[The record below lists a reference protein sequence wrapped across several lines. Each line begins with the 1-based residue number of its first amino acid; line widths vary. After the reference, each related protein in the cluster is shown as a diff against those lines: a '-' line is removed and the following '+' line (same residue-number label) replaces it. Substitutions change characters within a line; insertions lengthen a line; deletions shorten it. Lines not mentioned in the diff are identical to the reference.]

1 MPFEKIILHPG
12 VDVQKTKTL
21 NNGSWSLSNLIR
33 WREGLLEKM
42 GGWRHLSATAI
53 PGVVRGLHA
62 FQDLSSIDYLAA
74 GSNSRLQLYSA
85 GTITD
90 ITPIRATHNV
100 TVAFSTTSSSAVVN
114 VKDTANGA
122 SAGDWVNIIVPVSV
136 GGIII
141 QGFYL
146 INTIVDADNYTITAG
161 VATGTI
167 TNGGAVPLFTTVNTS
182 NIVTVTLNNHGYV
195 LGNAFTV
202 QVSTTVGGL
211 TILGV
216 YIVNTIID
224 ANNFTI
230 LTVSTAS
237 SSTSGS
243 ENSGNARLQYLL
255 SSGPSTDT
263 TIAGWG
269 GGGWG
274 LGTWGIGTTST
285 LAVTPLRNWFLDN
298 FGQNL
303 VAIYTNGPLYQ
314 WIPPIADGN
323 VATIVSNAPTISVGM
338 FVAMPQAQVVLLGTA
353 VSGTQDPLLIRWS
366 DNGDYTSSGAWTASS
381 TNQAGSYRLS
391 KGSRI
396 VGGVQAPNAGVIW
409 TDTDA
414 WLMQYIQ
421 QPFIYGFNII
431 GTGCGLLSPKGFTL
445 LAGVVYWLSLKGIFA
460 YDIGGSVRPVLCP
473 VWDKI
478 FGDLDIVN
486 SDKAFAASNSLFN
499 EAMYFYPSLSGATT
513 EIDSY
518 VKHNVFENLWDY
530 GNLVRTA
537 WIDESVFGNPIAVD
551 GNSILQ
557 QHEIG
562 TDNDGSPIDSLAQS
576 GYIDIASGEMFIMI
590 NWLIPD
596 FLLQGTSPSV
606 TITLYAI
613 DFPGDTPRTYGPFT
627 VTSTTQY
634 INVRAR
640 ARQMAI
646 KIENNTLGTYWRI
659 GAIRYRGAPA
669 GRR

>member
-1 MPFEKIILHPG
+1 MPFQKIILQPG

-21 NNGSWSLSNLIR
+21 NSGSWSVSNLIR

-42 GGWRHLSATAI
+42 GGWEHLVATAI

-74 GSNSRLQLYSA
+74 GSNSRLELYSA
-85 GTITD
+85 GALTD

-100 TVAFSTTSSSAVVN
+100 AVDFSTTSDLTTVTI
-114 VKDTANGA
+114 KDAANGA
-122 SAGDWVNIIVPVSV
+122 AAGDWVNIIVPVSV
-136 GGIII
+136 GGIIL
-141 QGFYL
+141 QGYYL
-146 INTIVDADNYTITAG
+146 INSIVDANDYTITG
-161 VATGTI
+161 GIATSTI
-167 TNGGAVPLFTTVNTS
+167 ANGGAVPLFTTVMS
-182 NIVTVTLNNHGYV
+182 SDIVTVTLAGHGYV
-195 LGNAFTV
+195 VGNIFTV
-202 QVSTTVGGL
+202 QVSTSVGGL
-211 TILGV
+211 TLSGV
-216 YIVNTIID
+216 YIVDTIVD
-224 ANNFTI
+224 ADNFTI
-230 LTVSTAS
+230 LTASGAS

-255 SSGPSTDT
+255 PSGYATDT
-263 TIAGWG
+263 TQIGWG
-269 GGGWG
+269 GGTWG
-274 LGTWGIGTTST
+274 SGTWGMSSGTT
-285 LAVTPLRNWFLDN
+285 AIVPLRNWFLDN

-303 VAIYTNGPLYQ
+303 VAVYTNGPLYQ
-314 WIPPIADGN
+314 WIPPIAANN
-323 VATIVSNAPTISVGM
+323 VATIVSEAPSISVGM
-338 FVAMPQAQVVLLGTA
+338 FVAMPQAQVVLLGTE
-353 VSGTQDPLLIRWS
+353 VSATQDPLLIRWS
-366 DNGDYTSSGAWTASS
+366 DNGDYSSSGTWTASS

-396 VGGVQAPNAGVIW
+396 IGGVQAPNAGVIW

-431 GTGCGLLSPKGFTL
+431 GTGCGLLSPKGFTV

-460 YDIGGSVRPVLCP
+460 YDIGGSVRPVICP

-478 FGDLDIVN
+478 FGDLDTDN
-486 SDKAFAASNSLFN
+486 ADKAFAASNSLFN
-499 EAMYFYPSLSGATT
+499 EAMYFYPSLSGGTS

-530 GNLVRTA
+530 GSLIRTA

-551 GNSILQ
+551 GNGILQ
-557 QHEIG
+557 QHELG
-562 TDNDGSPIDSLAQS
+562 TDDDGLAMDSYAQS
-576 GYIDIASGEMFIMI
+576 GYMDIANGEMFIMI

-596 FLLQGTSPSV
+596 FLFKGDTPSV
-606 TITLYAI
+606 TVTLYAV

-640 ARQMAI
+640 ARQIAI
-646 KIENNTLGTYWRI
+646 RIENDTLGTYWRI

-669 GRR
+669 GKR

>member
-1 MPFEKIILHPG
+1 MPFQKIILQPG

-21 NNGSWSLSNLIR
+21 NSGSWSVSNLIR

-42 GGWRHLSATAI
+42 GGWEHLTTESI

-74 GSNSRLQLYSA
+74 GSNSRLELYSA
-85 GTITD
+85 GTLTD

-100 TVAFSTTSSSAVVN
+100 AVSFSTIINTATVTITDSS
-114 VKDTANGA
+114 NGA
-122 SAGDWVNIIVPVSV
+122 GVGDWVNIIVQVSV
-136 GGIII
+136 GGLILE
-141 QGFYL
+141 GFYL
-146 INTIVDADNYTITAG
+146 IDSIVDANNYTITATST
-161 VATGTI
+161 ATATV
-167 TNGGAVPLFTTVNTS
+167 TNSGAVPLFTTVMSS
-182 NIVTVTLNNHGYV
+182 NIVTVTFANHGFAI
-195 LGNAFTV
+195 GGIFTV
-202 QVSTTVGGL
+202 PVSTSVGGL
-211 TILGV
+211 TITGV
-216 YIVNTIID
+216 YIVNTVVN

-230 LTVSTAS
+230 LTASGAS
-237 SSTSGS
+237 SSTSAS
-243 ENSGNARLQYLL
+243 ENSGNVRLQYLL
-255 SSGPSTDT
+255 PSGFATDT
-263 TIAGWG
+263 TEIGWG
-269 GGGWG
+269 GGAWG
-274 LGTWGIGTTST
+274 SGTWGMSSGTT
-285 LAVTPLRNWFLDN
+285 AIIPLRNWFLDN

-303 VAIYTNGPLYQ
+303 VAVYTNGPLYQ
-314 WIPPIADGN
+314 WIPPIASGN
-323 VATIVSNAPTISVGM
+323 VATIVSEAPSISVGM
-338 FVAMPQAQVVLLGTA
+338 FVAMPQAQVVLLGTS
-353 VSGTQDPLLIRWS
+353 VSGTQDPLLVRWS
-366 DNGDYTSSGAWTASS
+366 DNGDYSSSGTWTATS

-409 TDTDA
+409 TDTDV

-431 GTGCGLLSPKGFTL
+431 GTGCGLLSPKGFTI

-460 YDIGGSVRPVLCP
+460 YDIGGSVRPVLCT
-473 VWDKI
+473 VWDKL
-478 FGDLDIVN
+478 FQDLDVQN
-486 SDKAFAASNSLFN
+486 ADKAFAASNSLFN
-499 EAMYFYPSLSGATT
+499 EAMYFYPSLSGGTS

-537 WIDESVFGNPIAVD
+537 WIDESVFGNPIAAD
-551 GNSILQ
+551 ANGILQ
-557 QHEIG
+557 QHELG
-562 TDNDGSPIDSLAQS
+562 DDDDGSAMDSYAQS
-576 GYIDIASGEMFIMI
+576 GYVDIANGEMFIMI
-590 NWLIPD
+590 NWMIPD
-596 FLLQGTSPSV
+596 FLLRGDSPTV

-646 KIENNTLGTYWRI
+646 RIENDTLGTYWRI